1 VGLRRVPPSTRPPVP
16 GDRRQRPLGAPG
28 RTGRASGSEAAAGT
42 VRAVPTSVAV
52 PAAPATS
59 AALRLGGL
67 EVWPPVVLA
76 PMAGVTNAAF
86 RSLCRR
92 HGGGLYVSEM
102 VGARGLV
109 EGNRTS
115 RLKAWFAPDEH
126 PRSIQLYATDPADAA
141 AATELLVGG
150 GAAGDGAD
158 AASGGEPWGELGGEP
173 GLEPAGAPVAEPGVE
188 HLDLNFGCPA
198 PKVTRHGGGSAL
210 PWRTDLYAAIVDA
223 TVRAAGDVPVTVKL
237 RLGIDE
243 DHLTYLEAGRIAA
256 DLGVAAVGL
265 HARTAEQRYGP
276 PADWSA
282 IGRLVETIDVPVL
295 GNGDVW
301 DASDALRMLD
311 RTGCAGVIVGRGCLG
326 RPWLFRDLQAAF
338 EGRPAPA
345 PPGLGEVLDT
355 IAEHARL
362 LVDLLGHV
370 TGLRELRKHTGWYLQ
385 GFPVGRPLR
394 RSLNQVSSLDELDAL
409 LVDVDRSLPFD
420 EAVRR
425 QPRGHTTPP
434 RRPVL
439 PHGWLETRTHGAPL
453 AAGAA
458 EVVSGG

>member
-1 VGLRRVPPSTRPPVP
+1 MPTTVAPTAT
-16 GDRRQRPLGAPG
+16 PLA
-28 RTGRASGSEAAAGT
+28 
-42 VRAVPTSVAV
+42 
-52 PAAPATS
+52 
-59 AALRLGGL
+59 LGGL

-76 PMAGVTNAAF
+76 PMAGVTNAPF
-86 RSLCRR
+86 RTLCRR

-115 RLKAWFAPDEH
+115 VLKASFAPDEH
-126 PRSIQLYATDPADAA
+126 PRSIQLYAIDPRDAADA
-141 AATELLVGG
+141 TRLLVE
-150 GAAGDGAD
+150 DGA
-158 AASGGEPWGELGGEP
+158 
-173 GLEPAGAPVAEPGVE
+173 VE
-188 HLDLNFGCPA
+188 HVDLNFGCPA

-237 RLGIDE
+237 RLGIDH
-243 DHLTYLEAGRIAA
+243 DHLTYLGAGRIAA

-282 IGRLVETIDVPVL
+282 IAELVEHLEVPVL

-301 DASDALRMLD
+301 EAADALRMVET
-311 RTGCAGVIVGRGCLG
+311 TGCAGVIVGRGCLG

-338 EGRPAPA
+338 AGDPVPA
-345 PPGLGEVLDT
+345 PPGLGEILDT
-355 IAEHARL
+355 LVEHAEL
-362 LVDLLGHV
+362 LVDHLGPV

-394 RSLNQVSSLDELDAL
+394 RALNQVSTMDELYAL
-409 LVDVDRSLPFD
+409 LDPVDRDLVFD
-420 EAVRR
+420 DAMRR

-434 RRPVL
+434 KRPVL
-439 PHGWLETRTHGAPL
+439 PHGWLTTRTHGAPL
-453 AAGAA
+453 PAAAA

>member
-1 VGLRRVPPSTRPPVP
+1 MSTTASPLPV
-16 GDRRQRPLGAPG
+16 
-28 RTGRASGSEAAAGT
+28 
-42 VRAVPTSVAV
+42 
-52 PAAPATS
+52 

-76 PMAGVTNAAF
+76 PMAGVTNAPF

-115 RLKAWFAPDEH
+115 VLKASFAPDEH
-126 PRSIQLYATDPADAA
+126 PRSIQLYAIDPRDAADA
-141 AATELLVGG
+141 TRLLVEE
-150 GAAGDGAD
+150 D
-158 AASGGEPWGELGGEP
+158 A
-173 GLEPAGAPVAEPGVE
+173 VE

-223 TVRAAGDVPVTVKL
+223 TVRAAGEVPVTVKL
-237 RLGIDE
+237 RLGIDD
-243 DHLTYLEAGRIAA
+243 DHLTYLDAGRIAA

-276 PADWSA
+276 PADWAA
-282 IGRLVETIDVPVL
+282 IATLVEHLEVPVL

-301 DASDALRMLD
+301 EAADALRMVE

-338 EGRPAPA
+338 AGGPVPP
-345 PPGLGEVLDT
+345 PPGLGEILDT
-355 IAEHARL
+355 LIEHAQL
-362 LVDLLGHV
+362 LVEFLGPV

-394 RSLNQVSSLDELDAL
+394 RALNQVSTMDELHAL
-409 LVDVDRSLPFD
+409 LDPVDRTLPFD
-420 EAVRR
+420 DAMRR

-439 PHGWLETRTHGAPL
+439 PHGWLTTRTHGASLP
-453 AAGAA
+453 AAAA